1 MCSSLCLLFI
11 TPTTICH
18 HCPACTW
25 LWRLDSFHLILNL
38 NSFHIWGEVRARVA
52 SFDVC
57 LCAGCE
63 CSTEYWARHLL
74 VFLLHVSLWCH
85 HPTDHVTSEGVF
97 DCACAAIVRVSSIF
111 GSCMQKGFP
120 PLSGYSALLT
130 IQTARVSRGNSRE
143 SVTLIT
149 WDVGCDQ
156 CVVIFFY
163 IFYFFF
169 IRWLLLYPTSDGC
182 LLSSVPFG
190 GNVVCLKH
198 LNKIYQDL
206 F

>member
-11 TPTTICH
+11 TTICH

-38 NSFHIWGEVRARVA
+38 NSFHIWGEVGARVA

-85 HPTDHVTSEGVF
+85 PLRITWLQRESSTVHALRLYAFPPYLVL
-97 DCACAAIVRVSSIF
+97 ACRKAS
-111 GSCMQKGFP
+111 P

-163 IFYFFF
+163 IFY
-169 IRWLLLYPTSDGC
+169 
-182 LLSSVPFG
+182 
-190 GNVVCLKH
+190 
-198 LNKIYQDL
+198 
-206 F
+206 

>member
-156 CVVIFFY
+156 CVVIFF
-163 IFYFFF
+163 IFF
-169 IRWLLLYPTSDGC
+169 IFFLLGDYCFIQPVMVVCFPRC
-182 LLSSVPFG
+182 LLGEMWCVS
-190 GNVVCLKH
+190 N
-198 LNKIYQDL
+198 I
-206 F
+206 

>member
-1 MCSSLCLLFI
+1 MQHRILSETSPSLFTPCELVMSSPYRSRDFRGSLRLCMR
-11 TPTTICH
+11 CD
-18 HCPACTW
+18 CTRF
-25 LWRLDSFHLILNL
+25 L
-38 NSFHIWGEVRARVA
+38 HIW
-52 SFDVC
+52 
-57 LCAGCE
+57 
-63 CSTEYWARHLL
+63 
-74 VFLLHVSLWCH
+74 FLHAERL
-85 HPTDHVTSEGVF
+85 PT
-97 DCACAAIVRVSSIF
+97 
-111 GSCMQKGFP
+111 
-120 PLSGYSALLT
+120 LSGYSALLT

-156 CVVIFFY
+156 CVVIFFF
-163 IFYFFF
+163 IFFIFFF